1 MKWESCGVAELLKDY
16 ESYLI
21 TEKRASAN
29 TVSSYLRDVQQ
40 FAAALECKG
49 VELTQA
55 LTH

>member
-40 FAAALECKG
+40 WS
-49 VELTQA
+49 TP
-55 LTH
+55 TP